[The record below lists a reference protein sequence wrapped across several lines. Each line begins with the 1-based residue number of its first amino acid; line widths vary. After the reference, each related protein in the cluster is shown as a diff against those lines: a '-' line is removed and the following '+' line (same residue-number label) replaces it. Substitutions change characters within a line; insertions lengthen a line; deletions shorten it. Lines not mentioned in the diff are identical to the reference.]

1 MAPTTVV
8 GGDLRECGKVGLE
21 IWETLVANRR
31 VVINSGS
38 VFFPPNL
45 FHFGVISASMS
56 AIDYFFSP
64 FPGKLNGCMVRTG
77 VIALALKG
85 LMLAQPFQA

>member
-8 GGDLRECGKVGLE
+8 EGDLRVCGKVGLK

-38 VFFPPNL
+38 VFFLNL
-45 FHFGVISASMS
+45 FHFGVIFASMS